1 MKVLEGSTKVESAS
15 LMVAELLLDGNP
27 SLTSSDAMLANDIL
41 QLNNDRPKDPGEDH
55 TIHQSVGRDSKRCHV
70 DEHVVVI
77 ALQYEEAG
85 GRRWRKPNQ
94 GQGQERERS
103 EHPPPGRGGW

>member
-55 TIHQSVGRDSKRCHV
+55 TIHPSLGGYGEGRHVGEDVV
-70 DEHVVVI
+70 DQGV
-77 ALQYEEAG
+77 AL
-85 GRRWRKPNQ
+85 
-94 GQGQERERS
+94 
-103 EHPPPGRGGW
+103 